1 MNSETVFRFF
11 QRGWIALSA
20 ILVFALT
27 GMTYAESDDPEVA
40 HPREYEAAMAT
51 VLEGTTRIEG
61 EMRHILRGDVAHY
74 DFLQYEHIELIR
86 HARALAHPPA
96 ALDQVAREQIAALAD
111 EVLEAANEL
120 EWIIADF
127 LRAQALEEIREKNPE
142 TDIEGASP
150 TSLLLRLD
158 GAGVMEAASA
168 LQQRYKAAS
177 MSMSE

>member
-1 MNSETVFRFF
+1 MLKEDASYARQFEALYPDGVTRRNLGDAIAYFETRMFNRPDSPFLRTLEVCVVNSETVFRFF

-40 HPREYEAAMAT
+40 HPRE
-51 VLEGTTRIEG
+51 
-61 EMRHILRGDVAHY
+61 
-74 DFLQYEHIELIR
+74 
-86 HARALAHPPA
+86 
-96 ALDQVAREQIAALAD
+96 
-111 EVLEAANEL
+111 
-120 EWIIADF
+120 
-127 LRAQALEEIREKNPE
+127 EIREKNPE
-142 TDIEGASP
+142 TDIEGGSP
-150 TSLLLRLD
+150 ASLLLRLD